1 MPFYHHVIVKVHL
14 KEDDGRE
21 HVNLYNGVTA
31 KPDY

>member
-1 MPFYHHVIVKVHL
+1 MVKVHL

-31 KPDY
+31 KPDHFF